1 MQRFCAGQTFVY
13 VSKIKL
19 HGTNAA
25 VQIDNGNVLYQSRSR
40 LISPG
45 SDNAGFAA
53 WASQYEAEW
62 LSTGS
67 RGAGPKDS
75 TYVFYGEWFGPGIQ
89 KKVACSEVPEKS
101 FAIFAVDVINYEEGL
116 PLFVRH
122 VMPDEIRKLVPNIP
136 NLYVL
141 PIYNLHRLEVDDEPS
156 LLKLAEHIDSE
167 VEAIDK
173 LDPWI
178 KDTFGIE
185 GIGEG
190 LVMYPIA
197 GTNIYRPEL
206 LFKVKGQSHSVN
218 KVKKAMDLNPEDL
231 ATLKAFLTSFVTEN
245 RLEQGLKEAC
255 EPELDITQIG
265 AFIKWVVGDIQ
276 KESKLEIEAN
286 NIPWNK
292 ASKAISGKAATY
304 FKSKLNTL

>member
-1 MQRFCAGQTFVY
+1 
-13 VSKIKL
+13 
-19 HGTNAA
+19 
-25 VQIDNGNVLYQSRSR
+25 

-53 WASQYEAEW
+53 WASQYEDAW
-62 LSTGS
+62 LEVTSKEVW
-67 RGAGPKDS
+67 PKDS

-89 KKVACSEVPEKS
+89 KKVACSEIPEKS
-101 FAIFAVDVINYEEGL
+101 FAIFAVDVINYVGQL
-116 PLFVRH
+116 PSFVRH
-122 VMPDEIRKLVPNIP
+122 VMPNEIRELVPNIP

-141 PIYNLHRLEVDDEPS
+141 PIYGLYRIEVDDEPS
-156 LLKLAEHIDSE
+156 LLQLAEHMDSE

-190 LVMYPIA
+190 LVMYPIS
-197 GTNIYRPEL
+197 GKGICRPEL
-206 LFKVKGQSHSVN
+206 MFKVKGQSHSVN

-231 ATLKAFLTSFVTEN
+231 ATMRSFLESFVTEN

-255 EPELDITQIG
+255 ESELDITQIG

-276 KESKLEIEAN
+276 KESKLELEAN

-304 FKSKLNTL
+304 FKSKLREL